1 MVNPEVGATPWMV
14 LPVVGAEDSSVS
26 SSTGEE
32 GAVEGV
38 AERGLEGRPT
48 TTVFFGDALELVL
61 RVDGGSGKVEVEG
74 GRGNAADVRPGV
86 EA

>member
-38 AERGLEGRPT
+38 AERGLEGRPSS
-48 TTVFFGDALELVL
+48 
-61 RVDGGSGKVEVEG
+61 RGKT
-74 GRGNAADVRPGV
+74 RAAITNNGTQSPARTRNGV
-86 EA
+86 CQPNF